1 MASPTTLGRV
11 HHVHRI
17 MTLAEVNANT
27 RAGTIVVAGL
37 SGRRLKVVDYWARA
51 LGGNLGGCTALIIT
65 DTVPTTIIS
74 HTVATLTQNSVV
86 RMGSTGDTCTSAGTI
101 LGENAG
107 LRVGCTVA
115 DATTATGGIEVFIE
129 YVICTE

>member
-11 HHVHRI
+11 HHVQRI

-27 RAGTIVVAGL
+27 RAGTTIVPGL
-37 SGRRLKVVDYWARA
+37 SGRRLKVVDCWMRA
-51 LGGNLGGCTALIIT
+51 LTGNAGGATAVIIT
-65 DTVPTTIIS
+65 DTVPTTVVSQTI
-74 HTVATLTQNSVV
+74 AALTAGAVV
-86 RMGSTGDTCTSAGTI
+86 RMGGSGSTCTNAGTI
-101 LGENAG
+101 LGEGAG

-115 DATTATGGIEVFIE
+115 DLTTCSGGLEVDVD